1 MKKDDLKKQDEKIY
15 FEKVWLLL
23 QIKDFLIEK
32 GINAGDICEFDDYL
46 VIYTDEKYHY
56 DYIID
61 EIKDLNLDSIKID
74 DGSDKSSLISLKG
87 GSI

>member
-1 MKKDDLKKQDEKIY
+1 MKKDLIKQEEKIY
-15 FEKVWLLL
+15 LEKVWLLL

-32 GINAGDICEFDDYL
+32 GINDRDICEFDDYL
-46 VIYTDEKYHY
+46 VIYTDENGY

-74 DGSDKSSLISLKG
+74 DGSDKSSLISLK
-87 GSI
+87 